1 MYLIVVDETEA
12 FNNSELA
19 KIGLGGDPKNR
30 FFDKSFQSI
39 CTKNARFTSNVDVRK
54 QNKTKNIFIHD
65 PYSLKYLFSIHRSM
79 AWYQVLLSAVQ

>member
-1 MYLIVVDETEA
+1 LIDLHVSNKDSFDLIERAMYLIVVDETEA

-54 QNKTKNIFIHD
+54 QTKTKTHSCLILI
-65 PYSLKYLFSIHRSM
+65 R
-79 AWYQVLLSAVQ
+79 